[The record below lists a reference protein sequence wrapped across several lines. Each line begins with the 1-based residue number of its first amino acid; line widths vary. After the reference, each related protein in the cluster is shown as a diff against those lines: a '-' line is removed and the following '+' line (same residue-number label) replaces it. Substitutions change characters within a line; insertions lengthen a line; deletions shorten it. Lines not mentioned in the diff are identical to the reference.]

1 MAVLRQA
8 SAPASLQGQPGSNC
22 NNIWADHEEGVDSEN
37 FDENSPRIAS
47 AGSALRAVRSAKASL
62 APEAAVSVRVS
73 PSTAQSPRRRRT
85 FATIDGTSDVAT
97 FVFRLA
103 DAARQSLVVDHDFST
118 GGACPLI
125 DALPP
130 RTQLV
135 VIQRSL
141 AALLRQ
147 PSDTPLPASLFL
159 EAPIYALV
167 MHLLPLIEAEIEE
180 QGDSSLADP
189 RRGSSQRQHRQRR
202 GDDGKSGENDDDEA
216 NDSEG
221 DEDWCQQ
228 RCFALALYELSTAGA
243 VPVRR
248 DCSDLKLWRSLLA
261 EAVGALLAA
270 PPALVS
276 SLGSQDGPLA
286 ALEAVGLDGQAL
298 DLYVCD
304 VKWGDDRDG
313 TSRGL
318 GVPLTEVDPE
328 EVRWANLWIAALC
341 WEDTNEAFF
350 FTHPR
355 QGGKGGGS
363 NNEEADIAS
372 LGEAVTLF
380 IEAEKSA
387 TEAQHSADDLERA
400 AHDAISTAVGR
411 PSSKLEEKFARAQA
425 KAAETKALRAEQ
437 CGNLTRALA
446 LYLQLLAHQVNKKKS
461 RNHNSYPY
469 QLIIHE
475 LLHCPTVLVS
485 SRFRNG
491 SITLLSLKS
500 SPLICPRS

>member
-8 SAPASLQGQPGSNC
+8 SAPAGLQGQQPGSNC
-22 NNIWADHEEGVDSEN
+22 NNIWADHEEGVETHSEN

-47 AGSALRAVRSAKASL
+47 AGSALRAVRSAKASIDIA
-62 APEAAVSVRVS
+62 APDRAL
-73 PSTAQSPRRRRT
+73 PPTARSPRRRRT
-85 FATIDGTSDVAT
+85 FATMDGTSDVAT
-97 FVFRLA
+97 FLFRLA
-103 DAARQSLVVDHDFST
+103 DAVRQSLVVDHDFST
-118 GGACPLI
+118 GGACPLM

-130 RTQLV
+130 RIQLV

-180 QGDSSLADP
+180 QGDSSLADH

-202 GDDGKSGENDDDEA
+202 GDDGTSGELNDEA
-216 NDSEG
+216 NESEG

-228 RCFALALYELSTAGA
+228 RCFALALYELATAGA

-248 DCSDLKLWRSLLA
+248 DCSDLHLWRSLLA

-276 SLGSQDGPLA
+276 SLGSLDGPLA
-286 ALEAVGLDGQAL
+286 ALEAVGLDGEAL
-298 DLYVCD
+298 DLYVSD
-304 VKWGDDRDG
+304 VQWVDDRG
-313 TSRGL
+313 GSSG
-318 GVPLTEVDPE
+318 GVPLAEVEPE
-328 EVRWANLWIAALC
+328 DVRMANLWIAALC
-341 WEDTNEAFF
+341 WEDTTEAFF
-350 FTHPR
+350 FVHPR
-355 QGGKGGGS
+355 QGSNSGS
-363 NNEEADIAS
+363 KNEEADIAS

-387 TEAQHSADDLERA
+387 TEAQHSAADLERA
-400 AHDAISTAVGR
+400 AHDAISAAVGR
-411 PSSKLEEKFARAQA
+411 PSAKLEEKFARAQA
-425 KAAETKALRAEQ
+425 RAAETKALRAEQ

-446 LYLQLLAHQVNKKKS
+446 LYLQLLAHQVIIFLAPLNCMY
-461 RNHNSYPY
+461 SY
-469 QLIIHE
+469 HAS
-475 LLHCPTVLVS
+475 TVAQSFCFIEAFKWFIYGVRVS
-485 SRFRNG
+485 SRVAFFVRV
-491 SITLLSLKS
+491 
-500 SPLICPRS
+500 C